1 MYNCENRDFMKF
13 RNLLHWTVLF
23 PIISALFYL
32 SGILN
37 TSIFTNVIGAFLLF
51 GTVLAAVHHA
61 EVVAHR
67 VGEPYG
73 TIILAICI
81 TILEVGLLV
90 SFMLSGSEGAMT
102 YARDTVFAA
111 VMLILNGILGVCIV
125 AGSMKYK
132 EQFFM
137 RSSATTY
144 LVSLVA
150 ILVLTLILP
159 NYTSSV
165 RGPFY
170 TETQLVF
177 ISLACLVIY
186 GSFLMFQTVR
196 HRNYFVVAEADKTV
210 HEADPPSNFKTISSL
225 LLLIICLAV
234 VIFMAKGLSPVIENF
249 VKTVGAPRALVGVII
264 ASVVLLPEGLA
275 AIRAARNNQIQTSIN
290 LGLGSALASVGLTI
304 PAISVVCIIYDI
316 PFVLGL
322 DMKSIILLALSVF
335 TVMLSLS
342 RGKTNHLYGAVLL
355 VNLAAYIFYVIVP

>member
-1 MYNCENRDFMKF
+1 MKVK
-13 RNLLHWTVLF
+13 NILSWTVVF
-23 PIISALFYL
+23 PILASVFYL
-32 SGILN
+32 AGFL
-37 TSIFTNVIGAFLLF
+37 TDTIFSNVAGAILLF
-51 GTVLAAVHHA
+51 ITVLAAVHHA
-61 EVVAHR
+61 VVVAHK

-81 TILEVGLLV
+81 TILEVGLII
-90 SFMLSGSEGAMT
+90 SFMLSGGEGAMT

-111 VMLILNGILGVCIV
+111 VMLILNGILGICIWI
-125 AGSMKYK
+125 GSWKYK

-159 NYTSSV
+159 NFTSSA
-165 RGPFY
+165 RGPIY
-170 TETQLVF
+170 NNTQLIFV
-177 ISLACLVIY
+177 SLACLVIY
-186 GSFLMFQTVR
+186 GSFLMLQTVR
-196 HRNYFVVAEADKTV
+196 HRNYFIVAAPDDHTA
-210 HEADPPSNFKTISSL
+210 HEAAPPSNAKTIASL
-225 LLLIICLAV
+225 VLLIVCLAV
-234 VIFMAKGLSPVIENF
+234 VIFMAKGLSPVIEDF
-249 VKTVGAPRALVGVII
+249 VENIGAPRALVGVII

-275 AIRAARNNQIQTSIN
+275 AIRAARNNQIQSSIN

-304 PAISVVCIIYDI
+304 PAVSVVCIMFDI

-342 RGKTNHLYGAVLL
+342 RGKTNHLYGTVLL
-355 VNLAAYIFYVIVP
+355 VNLAAYIFMVIVP

>member
-1 MYNCENRDFMKF
+1 MKVK
-13 RNLLHWTVLF
+13 NILSWTVVF
-23 PIISALFYL
+23 PILASVFYL
-32 SGILN
+32 AGFL
-37 TSIFTNVIGAFLLF
+37 TDTIFANVAGAILLF
-51 GTVLAAVHHA
+51 ITVLAAVHHA
-61 EVVAHR
+61 EVVAHK

-81 TILEVGLLV
+81 TILEVGLII
-90 SFMLSGSEGAMT
+90 SFMLSGGEGAMT

-111 VMLILNGILGVCIV
+111 VMLILNGILGICIWI
-125 AGSMKYK
+125 GSWKYK

-159 NYTSSV
+159 NFTSSA
-165 RGPFY
+165 RGPIY
-170 TETQLVF
+170 NNTQLIFV
-177 ISLACLVIY
+177 SLACLVIY
-186 GSFLMFQTVR
+186 GSFLMLQTVR
-196 HRNYFVVAEADKTV
+196 HRNYFIVAAPDDHTA
-210 HEADPPSNFKTISSL
+210 HEAAPPSNAKTIASL
-225 LLLIICLAV
+225 VLLIVCLAV
-234 VIFMAKGLSPVIENF
+234 VIFMAKGLSPVIEDF
-249 VKTVGAPRALVGVII
+249 VENIGAPRALVGVII

-275 AIRAARNNQIQTSIN
+275 AIRAARNNQIQSSIN

-304 PAISVVCIIYDI
+304 PAVSVVCIIFDI

-342 RGKTNHLYGAVLL
+342 RGKTNHLYGTVLL
-355 VNLAAYIFYVIVP
+355 VNLAAYIFTVIVP

>member
-1 MYNCENRDFMKF
+1 MKIK
-13 RNLLHWTVLF
+13 NILSWTVVF
-23 PIISALFYL
+23 PILAAVFYL
-32 SGILN
+32 AGFL
-37 TSIFTNVIGAFLLF
+37 TDTIFANVVGAILLF
-51 GTVLAAVHHA
+51 VTVLAAVHHA
-61 EVVAHR
+61 EVVAHK

-81 TILEVGLLV
+81 TILEVGLII
-90 SFMLSGSEGAMT
+90 SFMLSGGEGAMT

-111 VMLILNGILGVCIV
+111 VMLILNGILGICIWI
-125 AGSMKYK
+125 GSWKYK

-159 NYTSSV
+159 NFTSSA
-165 RGPFY
+165 RGPIY
-170 TETQLVF
+170 NNTQLIFV
-177 ISLACLVIY
+177 SLACLVIY
-186 GSFLMFQTVR
+186 GSFLMLQTVR
-196 HRNYFVVAEADKTV
+196 HRNYFIVAAPDDHTA
-210 HEADPPSNFKTISSL
+210 HEAAPPSNAKTIASL
-225 LLLIICLAV
+225 VLLIVCLAV
-234 VIFMAKGLSPVIENF
+234 VIFMAKGLSPVIEDF
-249 VKTVGAPRALVGVII
+249 VENIGAPRALVGVII

-275 AIRAARNNQIQTSIN
+275 AIRAARNNQIQSSIN

-304 PAISVVCIIYDI
+304 PAVSVVCIMFDI

-342 RGKTNHLYGAVLL
+342 RGKTNHLYGTVLL
-355 VNLAAYIFYVIVP
+355 VNLAAYIFTVIVP

>member
-1 MYNCENRDFMKF
+1 MKF
-13 RNLLHWTVLF
+13 ANLLHWTVIF
-23 PIISALFYL
+23 PLVSAVFYL
-32 SGILN
+32 AGFLTDTIATNIMGGI
-37 TSIFTNVIGAFLLF
+37 LLF

-61 EVVAHR
+61 EVVAHK

-81 TILEVGLLV
+81 TILEVGLII

-111 VMLILNGILGVCIV
+111 VMIILNGILGICIWV
-125 AGSMKYK
+125 GSWKYK

-159 NYTSSV
+159 NYTSSI

-170 TETQLVF
+170 TEAQLIF
-177 ISLACLVIY
+177 ISVACLVIY

-196 HRNYFVVAEADKTV
+196 HRNYFIVAEADQTI
-210 HEADPPSNFKTISSL
+210 HEAAPPTNMKMIGSL
-225 LLLIICLAV
+225 LLLIICLGV
-234 VIFMAKGLSPVIENF
+234 VIFMAKGLSPVIEDF
-249 VKTVGAPRALVGVII
+249 VENIGAPRALVGVII

-355 VNLAAYIFYVIVP
+355 VNLAAYIFTVIVP

>member
-1 MYNCENRDFMKF
+1 MKIKQ
-13 RNLLHWTVLF
+13 LF
-23 PIISALFYL
+23 QWHVIFPLIAAAFYL
-32 SGILN
+32 GGFLNDTVVANIL
-37 TSIFTNVIGAFLLF
+37 GAILLF
-51 GTVLAAVHHA
+51 ATVLAAVHHA
-61 EVVAHR
+61 EVVAHK

-81 TILEVGLLV
+81 TILEVGLII

-111 VMLILNGILGVCIV
+111 VMLILNGILGICIWV
-125 AGSMKYK
+125 GSRKYK

-170 TETQLVF
+170 TNLQLGF
-177 ISLACLVIY
+177 IAIACLIIY
-186 GSFLMFQTVR
+186 GAFLMLQTVR
-196 HRNYFVVAEADKTV
+196 HRNYFIVTEPDQTT
-210 HEADPPSNFKTISSL
+210 HEADPPSNLKTLLSL
-225 LLLIICLAV
+225 LLLIICLAA
-234 VIFMAKGLSPVIENF
+234 VIFLAKGLSPVIEHF
-249 VKTVGAPRALVGVII
+249 VDEIGAPRALVGVII
-264 ASVVLLPEGLA
+264 ATVVLLPEGLA
-275 AIRAARNNQIQTSIN
+275 AVRAAAKNQIQTSIN

-304 PAISVVCIIYDI
+304 PAVSVMCIIYDI

-322 DMKSIILLALSVF
+322 DLKSIILLALSVF

-342 RGKTNHLYGAVLL
+342 RGKTNQLYGTVLL
-355 VNLAAYIFYVIVP
+355 VNLAAYIFTVIVP